1 MNIFLWM
8 VVAVL
13 MLFSGV
19 ACAQTSLGGREY
31 HNSNIFSRRLLWLG

>member
-19 ACAQTSLGGREY
+19 ACAQTSLGGS